1 MENDVIANDFIEKFM
16 TWMHSRE
23 HGGGCVRLHERN
35 LLIWAE
41 REYAGTAYYII
52 GEMHCPFNSSKSSA
66 SSCWEIYHRYSKFIA
81 QFKKHIGE
89 V

>member
-41 REYAGTAYYII
+41 REYAGTVYYNI
-52 GEMHCPFNSSKSSA
+52 NRDVSA
-66 SSCWEIYHRYSKFIA
+66 SRCWQIYHSYSKFIA
-81 QFKKHIGE
+81 QFKKDIGE